1 MKKRLLP
8 WVLPLLF
15 TALLLGCEKDEKNYR
30 LDLTVTVQDSIKA
43 QNALVHIYAPVENSF
58 VDFFVYTDE
67 NGRASIKLKNKA
79 VVEIVATKAPY
90 KGCTFGEIDRDGTSV
105 SLDMKLYND
114 ENNGCRG
121 NQ

>member
-15 TALLLGCEKDEKNYR
+15 TALLLGCEKDKKNYR